1 MKSTF
6 TLTEAQAQL
15 PKIVRS
21 GKIVG
26 ISRHNKV
33 EAFLVPR
40 ERFESLLETME
51 LMSNPAAMKALRDH
65 KAGKTKYRTLADV
78 ETELDL

>member
-6 TLTEAQAQL
+6 SISEAQAQL

-21 GKIVG
+21 KKLVK

-33 EAFLVPR
+33 EAFLIPR
-40 ERFESLLETME
+40 ERFEALLETME
-51 LMSNPAAMKALRDH
+51 LLGNPKAIKALRD
-65 KAGKTKYRTLADV
+65 AREGKTKYVTLDEA
-78 ETELDL
+78 EKEWRL